1 MTQRILLH
9 MTAPLR
15 EDFDI
20 LYHDIGEE
28 FGPPRIAFVA
38 GLHGNELNGVFVL
51 SRLAA
56 FLQEVAAGQQAGL
69 QLRQRAI
76 IIPAVNILGLN
87 TLSRHWPFDNTDI
100 NRMFPGY
107 DAGETTQRIAHAVL
121 EVTRPAYH
129 RVDLHSASLDFE
141 EVPQVRLYD
150 PSEDERTLAHLFGLP
165 AVIERPTNTIFTV
178 TLGHAWKTYGGANFV
193 LRAGYAGNIQLPHC
207 ERLFHA
213 LVVFLQR
220 TGIVQSKPASDESE
234 EDVHYFG
241 VEHTVRVVAET
252 AGLFISHLEVGR
264 WLQAGDSIGHVFDG
278 FNGQL
283 RAEIKTPIS
292 GLLSGIRRQPLLFE
306 GDLIAHIQTRQ
317 AVAPDTHGSLD
328 GGQTSPMASHP
339 L

>member
-28 FGPPRIAFVA
+28 FGPPRIALVA

-56 FLQEVAAGQQAGL
+56 FLQEVAEGLQVGL

-87 TLSRHWPFDNTDI
+87 TLSRHWPFDHTDI

-121 EVTRPAYH
+121 EVTRLAHY

-141 EVPQVRLYD
+141 EVPHVRLYG
-150 PSEDERTLAHLFGLP
+150 PSEDERALAHLFGLP
-165 AVIERPTNTIFTV
+165 AVIERATNTIFTV
-178 TLGHAWKTYGGANFV
+178 TIGHAWKAYGGANFV
-193 LRAGYAGNIQLPHC
+193 LRAGYAGNLQLPHC

-213 LVVFLQR
+213 LVVFLQH
-220 TGIVQSKPASDESE
+220 TGIVQGKPASEESD

-241 VEHTVRVVAET
+241 VEHTVRIVAET

-264 WLQAGDSIGHVFDG
+264 WLQAGDPIGHVFDG
-278 FNGQL
+278 FDGQL

-306 GDLIAHIQTRQ
+306 GDLIARIQTRQ
-317 AVAPDTHGSLD
+317 AVAPET
-328 GGQTSPMASHP
+328 
-339 L
+339 

>member
-20 LYHDIGEE
+20 SYHDIGSEHR
-28 FGPPRIAFVA
+28 PPRIALVA

-56 FLQEVAAGQQAGL
+56 FLQEVAEGQQAGL
-69 QLRQRAI
+69 QLRERAI

-87 TLSRHWPFDNTDI
+87 TLNRHWPFDNTDI

-107 DAGETTQRIAHAVL
+107 NAGETTQRIAHAVL
-121 EVTRPAYH
+121 EVTRLAHY

-141 EVPQVRLYD
+141 ELPQVRLYD
-150 PSEDERTLAHLFGLP
+150 PTEDERAKARLFGLP

-178 TLGHAWKTYGGANFV
+178 TIGHAWKTYGGANFV
-193 LRAGYAGNIQLPHC
+193 LRAGYAGNLQLPHC
-207 ERLFHA
+207 EQLFHA

-220 TGIVQSKPASDESE
+220 TGIVHGKPASEDSE

-241 VEHTVRVVAET
+241 VEQTARIVAET
-252 AGLFISHLEVGR
+252 AGLFISHLEVGH
-264 WLQAGDSIGHVFDG
+264 WLQAGDLIGHVFDG
-278 FNGQL
+278 FDGQL
-283 RAEIKTPIS
+283 RTAVKTPVS

-306 GDLIAHIQTRQ
+306 GDLIARIQTRQ
-317 AVAPDTHGSLD
+317 AVATEAHDELD
-328 GGQTSPMASHP
+328 GRRQ
-339 L
+339 

>member
-20 LYHDIGEE
+20 PYHDIGAEQS
-28 FGPPRIAFVA
+28 PPRIALVA

-56 FLQEVAAGQQAGL
+56 FLQGVVEGQHPGL
-69 QLRQRAI
+69 QLRARAI

-87 TLSRHWPFDNTDI
+87 TLNRHWPFDNTDI

-121 EVTRPAYH
+121 EVTRAAYY

-141 EVPQVRLYD
+141 ELPQVRLYNPTD
-150 PSEDERTLAHLFGLP
+150 DERAAARLFGLP

-178 TLGHAWKTYGGANFV
+178 TIGHAWKAYDGANFV
-193 LRAGYAGNIQLPHC
+193 LRAGYANNLQLPHC
-207 ERLFHA
+207 EQLFRA

-220 TGIVQSKPASDESE
+220 TNILQGAPVVEESE
-234 EDVHYFG
+234 EDVHFFG
-241 VEHTVRVVAET
+241 PGQTARLVADT
-252 AGLFISHLEVGR
+252 AGLFISSLEVGR
-264 WLQAGDSIGHVFDG
+264 WLQAGDLIGHVYDG
-278 FNGQL
+278 FDGQL
-283 RAEIKTPIS
+283 RAEVKTPVS

-306 GDLIAHIQTRQ
+306 GDLIARIQTRQ
-317 AVAPDTHGSLD
+317 AVDV
-328 GGQTSPMASHP
+328 
-339 L
+339 

>member
-20 LYHDIGEE
+20 SYHDIGSEHR
-28 FGPPRIAFVA
+28 PPRIALVA

-56 FLQEVAAGQQAGL
+56 FLQEVAEGQQAGL
-69 QLRQRAI
+69 QLRERAI

-87 TLSRHWPFDNTDI
+87 TLNRHWPFDNTDI

-121 EVTRPAYH
+121 EVTRLAHY

-141 EVPQVRLYD
+141 ELPQVRLYD
-150 PSEDERTLAHLFGLP
+150 PTEDERAKARLFGLP

-178 TLGHAWKTYGGANFV
+178 TIGHAWKTYGGTNFV
-193 LRAGYAGNIQLPHC
+193 RRGCA
-207 ERLFHA
+207 LFRRGADSSH
-213 LVVFLQR
+213 R
-220 TGIVQSKPASDESE
+220 RRDSWPI
-234 EDVHYFG
+234 
-241 VEHTVRVVAET
+241 
-252 AGLFISHLEVGR
+252 ISHLEVER
-264 WLQAGDSIGHVFDG
+264 WLQAGDLIGHVFDG
-278 FNGQL
+278 FDGQL
-283 RAEIKTPIS
+283 RAEVKTPVS

-306 GDLIAHIQTRQ
+306 GDLIASIQTRQ
-317 AVAPDTHGSLD
+317 AIAAEAHDDLD
-328 GGQTSPMASHP
+328 GWRQ
-339 L
+339 

>member
-1 MTQRILLH
+1 

-20 LYHDIGEE
+20 AYHDIGDHL
-28 FGPPRIAFVA
+28 GTPRIALVA

-56 FLQEVAAGQQAGL
+56 FLQEVAGGRQAGL

-87 TLSRHWPFDNTDI
+87 TLNRHWPFDNTDI

-121 EVTRPAYH
+121 NVTAPASY
-129 RVDLHSASLDFE
+129 RIDLHSAYLDFE
-141 EVPQVRLYD
+141 ELPHVRLYD
-150 PSEDERTLAHLFGLP
+150 PTDAERALSRAFGLP
-165 AVIERPTNTIFTV
+165 AVIERPTNMIFTV
-178 TLGHAWKTYGGANFV
+178 TIGHAWKAAGGANFV
-193 LRAGYAGNIQLPHC
+193 LRAGYAGNLQLHHC

-213 LVVFLQR
+213 LVVFLQHI
-220 TGIVQSKPASDESE
+220 GIIEGKPAADDSE
-234 EDVHYFG
+234 NDVHCFG
-241 VEHTVRVVAET
+241 IGQTARLVAET
-252 AGLFISHLEVGR
+252 AGMFISHLEVGR
-264 WLQAGDSIGHVFDG
+264 WLQAGDLIGHVFDG
-278 FNGQL
+278 FDGQL
-283 RAEIKTPIS
+283 RAEVRTPVS

-317 AVAPDTHGSLD
+317 AAATEAHRDPDGRGSEGL
-328 GGQTSPMASHP
+328 QH
-339 L
+339 

>member
-15 EDFDI
+15 EDFYI

-28 FGPPRIAFVA
+28 FGPPRIALVA

-69 QLRQRAI
+69 RLCQRAI

-87 TLSRHWPFDNTDI
+87 TLSRHWPFDHTDI

-121 EVTRPAYH
+121 EAPRVAHY
-129 RVDLHSASLDFE
+129 RVDLHSAALDFE

-150 PSEDERTLAHLFGLP
+150 PSMDERALAQLFGLP

-178 TLGHAWKTYGGANFV
+178 TIGHAWKAHEGANFV
-193 LRAGYAGNIQLPHC
+193 LRAGYAGNLQLPHC
-207 ERLFHA
+207 ERLFRA
-213 LVVFLQR
+213 LVTFLQR
-220 TGIVQSKPASDESE
+220 TGIVQGKPGPEESE
-234 EDVHYFG
+234 EDVHY
-241 VEHTVRVVAET
+241 
-252 AGLFISHLEVGR
+252 
-264 WLQAGDSIGHVFDG
+264 SIGQVFDG
-278 FNGQL
+278 FDGHL
-283 RAEIKTPIS
+283 CAEVKAPVS

-306 GDLIAHIQTRQ
+306 GDLIAHLQTRQ
-317 AVAPDTHGSLD
+317 AVASGARSALD
-328 GGQTSPMASHP
+328 SGA
-339 L
+339 